1 MREMTV
7 RISELAKK
15 MDAAF
20 SKTVTGLFDA
30 VSRVARTLSDAFLKI
45 VDYQKRLFAA
55 LFELVVAVGKLS
67 LLFIPTLI
75 LWGFAAFLGSVSFW
89 LAGAGWPRSFWSF
102 WSFTG
107 RRTPAHDPAHLHVIG
122 GFCSRSVKTPEN
134 GHG

>member
-75 LWGFAAFLGSVSFW
+75 LWGGFAAFLGGSVSFW
-89 LAGAGWPRSFWSF
+89 LAGAGWAAFI
-102 WSFTG
+102 
-107 RRTPAHDPAHLHVIG
+107 LVILV
-122 GFCSRSVKTPEN
+122 FYRPKDTSA
-134 GHG
+134 